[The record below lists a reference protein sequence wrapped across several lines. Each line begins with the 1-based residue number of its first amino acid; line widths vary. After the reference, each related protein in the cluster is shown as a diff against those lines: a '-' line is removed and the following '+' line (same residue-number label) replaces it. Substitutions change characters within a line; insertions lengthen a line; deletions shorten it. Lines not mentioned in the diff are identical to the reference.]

1 MQAKSALLI
10 LLVVRTT
17 HSQQDSLPPLILPEP
32 PKAPATPD
40 PRDAFIQAINNNVIA
55 PQQQPPA
62 ADPAAGQGF
71 GNFDRE
77 PQFSPPT
84 EAPFTTPSNRFPVQD
99 NRAVFEP
106 PRQDRRPQRPLVD
119 EFGNPLGD
127 VHSGDFRI
135 SKIYSGSGQNYYRV
149 CKNVKMPGR
158 IRFQKLSRIRPGRK
172 VPDPIISGCQRL
184 SIL

>member
-10 LLVVRTT
+10 LLAVRTT
-17 HSQQDSLPPLILPEP
+17 HCQQDSLPPLILPEP

-55 PQQQPPA
+55 PQQQQPAA
-62 ADPAAGQGF
+62 ADPGPGQGF
-71 GNFDRE
+71 SNFDRE

-127 VHSGDFRI
+127 VHSGDLRI
-135 SKIYSGSGQNYYRV
+135 STDGVDPKGFITDPDKTITEAANIL
-149 CKNVKMPGR
+149 CENGR
-158 IRFQKLSRIRPGRK
+158 IRFQKAFRVRLGLK
-172 VPDPIISGCQRL
+172 VPNA
-184 SIL
+184 

>member
-10 LLVVRTT
+10 LLAVRTT

-62 ADPAAGQGF
+62 ADPAPGQGF

-127 VHSGDFRI
+127 VHSGDFEFQQLVWIQKDLFRI
-135 SKIYSGSGQNYYRV
+135 RTKLLPKLQTFYVKMVESGSRQYLG
-149 CKNVKMPGR
+149 
-158 IRFQKLSRIRPGRK
+158 S
-172 VPDPIISGCQRL
+172 D
-184 SIL
+184 